1 MAKKNNA
8 LKTITF
14 KEHLTSDTFNR
25 SEIVKAPN
33 GMLFKLYGDSH
44 NCSNT
49 WEISVWSNVFNQW
62 NWIADMQTIP
72 NVFNVSYY
80 NCTINNKPNPQIS
93 INWRA
98 MKEFIETFVSNLPS

>member
-49 WEISVWSNVFNQW
+49 WEISVWSNALNQW
-62 NWIADMQTIP
+62 NWVAGMQTIP
-72 NVFNVSYY
+72 HVWNVPYY
-80 NCTINNKPNPQIS
+80 ECSVGNKPNQRIAL
-93 INWRA
+93 NWSA
-98 MKEFIETFVSNLPS
+98 MKEFIETFVSNLQS